1 MSLLVAV
8 GAAEYQEGRTEEAD
22 RRYQQALDLLQRAA
36 DQRTEAML
44 RNNFGLIRQATG
56 DVGQAEQLFR
66 QAMALNQAA
75 GHPAAEASNHV
86 NLGIL
91 AEERREYEVA
101 EREFERALE
110 LDKTAER
117 RAEIAADL
125 LRLGRVAERRGFP
138 DRGLAY
144 SERAYRS
151 YLAQG
156 NQAQAIAAITFA
168 LDCARRLGLVEEVAR
183 LEKELIRLTGSRSGR

>member
-1 MSLLVAV
+1 
-8 GAAEYQEGRTEEAD
+8 
-22 RRYQQALDLLQRAA
+22 
-36 DQRTEAML
+36 ML
-44 RNNFGLIRQATG
+44 RNNLGLIRQAKG

-110 LDKTAER
+110 LDKSRGAPGGDCRRSLCGWAGLQNGGDFPIVGWPIPSGPTAVIWR
-117 RAEIAADL
+117 KGI
-125 LRLGRVAERRGFP
+125 RL
-138 DRGLAY
+138 
-144 SERAYRS
+144 
-151 YLAQG
+151 
-156 NQAQAIAAITFA
+156 
-168 LDCARRLGLVEEVAR
+168 RRLRRSPLRWTVRGDWGWLQEVAR
-183 LEKELIRLTGSRSGR
+183 LEKELIRLTGARSGR